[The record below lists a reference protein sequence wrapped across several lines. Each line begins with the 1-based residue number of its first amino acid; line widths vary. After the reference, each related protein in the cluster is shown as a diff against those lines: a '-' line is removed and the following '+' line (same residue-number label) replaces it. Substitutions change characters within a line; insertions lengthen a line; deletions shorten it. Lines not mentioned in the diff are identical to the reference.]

1 MMATGVTPTCRY
13 GHGDLVLAKAPG
25 SKPNLFFVPLE
36 ASVSDI
42 RAQVSGLSAMAAN
55 MATKSD
61 VSSLSTLAA
70 NMATKSDVSSLS
82 TITSHMATK
91 ADVSQ
96 LESSLIKW
104 LVGTL
109 LAVALLTLTI
119 ARFVKVGG

>member
-1 MMATGVTPTCRY
+1 M
-13 GHGDLVLAKAPG
+13 DDVLKRL
-25 SKPNLFFVPLE
+25 SNVE
-36 ASVSDI
+36 TSVSDI
-42 RAQVSGLSAMAAN
+42 HAQVSGLSAMAAN

-61 VSSLSTLAA
+61 VSGLST
-70 NMATKSDVSSLS
+70 M
-82 TITSHMATK
+82 TSHMATK

>member
-1 MMATGVTPTCRY
+1 M
-13 GHGDLVLAKAPG
+13 DDVLKRL
-25 SKPNLFFVPLE
+25 SNVE
-36 ASVSDI
+36 TSVSDI

-82 TITSHMATK
+82 TMTSHMATK

>member
-1 MMATGVTPTCRY
+1 M
-13 GHGDLVLAKAPG
+13 DDVLKRL
-25 SKPNLFFVPLE
+25 SNVE
-36 ASVSDI
+36 SCVSDV
-42 RAQVSGLSAMAAN
+42 RSQLSGLSAMASH

-61 VSSLSTLAA
+61 VSGLST
-70 NMATKSDVSSLS
+70 MA
-82 TITSHMATK
+82 SHMATK

-109 LAVALLTLTI
+109 LAVAVLTFTI

>member
-1 MMATGVTPTCRY
+1 
-13 GHGDLVLAKAPG
+13 
-25 SKPNLFFVPLE
+25 
-36 ASVSDI
+36 
-42 RAQVSGLSAMAAN
+42 

-61 VSSLSTLAA
+61 VSGLST
-70 NMATKSDVSSLS
+70 M
-82 TITSHMATK
+82 TSHMATK

>member
-1 MMATGVTPTCRY
+1 M
-13 GHGDLVLAKAPG
+13 DDVLKRL
-25 SKPNLFFVPLE
+25 SNVE
-36 ASVSDI
+36 TSVSDI

-61 VSSLSTLAA
+61 VSGLST
-70 NMATKSDVSSLS
+70 M
-82 TITSHMATK
+82 TSHMATK